1 MFFLFLARDLSLSKL
16 MMINL
21 KLSVGYLAHG
31 YLIKLLFFIVY
42 ILNFINYPFFRCKN
56 NYN

>member
-31 YLIKLLFFIVY
+31 YSIKLLFFIVY
-42 ILNFINYPFFRCKN
+42 ILNFINYPFFRCNN